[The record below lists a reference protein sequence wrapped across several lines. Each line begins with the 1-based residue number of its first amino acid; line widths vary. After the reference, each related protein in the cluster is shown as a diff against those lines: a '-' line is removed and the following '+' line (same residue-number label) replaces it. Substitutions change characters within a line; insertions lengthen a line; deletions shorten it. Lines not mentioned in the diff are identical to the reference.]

1 MTSLT
6 TRSTEPSETTLL
18 IDADLYLYR
27 ALAAT
32 EYEDHWGD
40 DVWTL
45 INDHKKAKEIFRENI
60 KRFKERLGAR
70 NVVMCITG
78 PDNFRK
84 TVSETYKGNRKKSRK
99 PLGYP
104 DFVQW
109 CKDTYPHRMENQL
122 EADDLMGIM
131 ATAPDADTII
141 VSDDKDMLTIPARLY
156 LPTRGDLID
165 QTPAAADHAFLMQT
179 LTGDSTDGYVGCPG
193 IGPVKAARILGTRPD
208 WSLVESTFI
217 KAGLTKDDALTQARL
232 ARILRHDDWDAENS
246 EVLLWESQR

>member
-1 MTSLT
+1 MTSLNIP
-6 TRSTEPSETTLL
+6 STDPGETTLL

-32 EYEDHWGD
+32 EFEDHWGD
-40 DVWTL
+40 DIWTL

-60 KRFKERLGAR
+60 KGFKQRLGAR

-84 TVSETYKGNRKKSRK
+84 TVSDTYKGNRKKSRK

-104 DFVQW
+104 EFVQW
-109 CKDTYPHRMENQL
+109 CKDTYPYRMENKL

-131 ATAPDADTII
+131 ATAPEADTII

-156 LPTRGDLID
+156 FPTRGDLID
-165 QTPAAADHAFLMQT
+165 QTVAAADHAFLMQT
-179 LTGDSTDGYVGCPG
+179 LTGDSTDGYAGCPG
-193 IGPVKAARILGTRPD
+193 IGPVKAARILGSRPD

-217 KAGLTKDDALTQARL
+217 KAGLTLDDALTQARL
-232 ARILRHDDWDAENS
+232 ARILRHEDWDATNN
-246 EVLLWESQR
+246 EVLLWESKR